1 MENFWDSNVWGT
13 FHLVAVLLISLL
25 VANALKRAVKF
36 LRVSLIPTSV
46 LGGGILLLIAGIYK
60 LVTGDLFFDTQFFG
74 GNGMATLEIITYHA
88 LALGFIASTFKSS
101 EGKLS
106 KKRTREIFDTGVTT
120 VSTYLLQA
128 VFGLAVTI
136 IAALLIADIF
146 PASGVILPFGYGQG
160 TGQAMNYGNIYETQH
175 GLSAA
180 RVLVL
185 QLQPSASSVRPLAV

>member
-25 VANALKRAVKF
+25 AANALKRAVKF